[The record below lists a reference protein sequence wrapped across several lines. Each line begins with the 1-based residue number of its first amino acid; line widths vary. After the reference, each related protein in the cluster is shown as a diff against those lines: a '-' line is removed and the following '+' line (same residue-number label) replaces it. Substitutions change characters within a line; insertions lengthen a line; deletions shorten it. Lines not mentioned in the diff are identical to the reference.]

1 MPIWGR
7 SPGTKPGYSDSH
19 VKLVCPHPPHRL
31 LAAALV
37 ALVIATPSRVL
48 AAPAPK
54 PPQPDS
60 SAYVQISPGLATVVM
75 NEHRFSKDARWGWPW
90 SLGAGGMF
98 TRGPAFKATLG
109 VGLEHRVFFLE
120 DVNLHGLHALLES
133 RIGAGNQRVWGYGLI
148 GLGAASTIVD
158 FGKVSKYGSEVDGFF
173 GVALQYGGG
182 VQVLVGRRFFMGGE
196 LDFDLGYFFPN
207 YDRYRL
213 DDFYYH
219 TFSMKLNLGF
229 YFSRPTRRRP
239 RR

>member
-1 MPIWGR
+1 
-7 SPGTKPGYSDSH
+7 
-19 VKLVCPHPPHRL
+19 
-31 LAAALV
+31 
-37 ALVIATPSRVL
+37 
-48 AAPAPK
+48 
-54 PPQPDS
+54 
-60 SAYVQISPGLATVVM
+60 
-75 NEHRFSKDARWGWPW
+75 
-90 SLGAGGMF
+90 MF

-109 VGLEHRVFFLE
+109 VGLEHRVFSLE

-158 FGKVSKYGSEVDGFF
+158 FGMVSKYGSDIDGFF

-182 VQVLVGRRFFMGGE
+182 VQVLVGRRFFIGGE

-219 TFSMKLNLGF
+219 TISMRLNLGVH
-229 YFSRPTRRRP
+229 FSPRARVAKQRP
-239 RR
+239 RH